1 MVYMYHSFLKMLNI
15 THYQRNANQNH
26 NEVPLL
32 SFFKVLILL
41 LYFTY
46 LFLAVL
52 SLSLCPGFLYF
63 QQVGAALLC
72 GVRASHG
79 GVCSFC
85 GTQAQDMRASVVTA
99 HGLSSCGSQ
108 ISSTGSVVE

>member
-52 SLSLCPGFLYF
+52 SLLCPGFLYF
-63 QQVGAALLC
+63 QRVGTTLLC

-79 GVCSFC
+79 GVFSFC
-85 GTQAQDMRASVVTA
+85 GAQAQDVWASVVIA

-108 ISSTGSVVE
+108 VSSTGSVVE